1 MMSVLIFFGKRPA
14 EGLHVEKPT
23 LPRRRK
29 VPRCLDDG
37 SAASFHVT
45 VEEHYRVAYF
55 EALDLSVL
63 CIEDHFNQPG
73 YKTYCKVQTLLL
85 KAAASEPYENE
96 LQFVLS
102 FYGTDF
108 DVLLLPTHLQI
119 LSQNFQA
126 DCEITLSSIFTFFR
140 SCSPAQLEL
149 MFEVSKLVKL
159 LLVMPATNAGSER
172 AFSALRRVK
181 TYLRSTMCQQRL
193 NHLMILH
200 IHKDHTDGLNLV
212 DVANDFIAGSDQVFG
227 TKFEQSDLL

>member
-1 MMSVLIFFGKRPA
+1 MTLSTLKSLRNDACFEIVWQKTTTSA

-29 VPRCLDDG
+29 VPRRLDDG

-55 EALDLSVL
+55 EALDLIVL
-63 CIEDHFNQPG
+63 CIEDRFNQRG

-126 DCEITLSSIFTFFR
+126 DCEVTLSSIFTFFSELQ
-140 SCSPAQLEL
+140 SCP
-149 MFEVSKLVKL
+149 VG
-159 LLVMPATNAGSER
+159 TN
-172 AFSALRRVK
+172 V
-181 TYLRSTMCQQRL
+181 
-193 NHLMILH
+193 
-200 IHKDHTDGLNLV
+200 
-212 DVANDFIAGSDQVFG
+212 
-227 TKFEQSDLL
+227 